1 MQAGARPRP
10 GLLPAHARRLVHNF
24 SMTSALSRAGILLA
38 AAILGCAPPAMAARI
53 ALVIGN
59 DSYRNVPAL
68 RNARTDAGAMA
79 RALEQNGFKVTLLQD
94 LDERSWRAG
103 LRAFKARVAE
113 GDDVVFFYAGHGVQ
127 IGATNYLLPV
137 DIRAETEDQ
146 VRDEAVPLQRV
157 LEDLEERKARFS
169 MIIVDACRD
178 NPFRAKGRALG
189 GRGLVP
195 TTAATGQMIIYS
207 AGSGQQALDQLG
219 PDDKDPNG
227 LFTRVFLK
235 ELGKPGQPVDR
246 MLRGVRDEV
255 ARTARTV
262 KHDQVPALYDQSLGD
277 FYFRQGT
284 LAAPTAGA
292 AAAASRQPV
301 IGFARF
307 EGDAASGS
315 LVTRIVG
322 SNLERSGRFALA
334 DAGTATMS
342 ESERPDT
349 TLWQSR
355 GANYVVG
362 GSAATLP
369 DGRVNVKFRAWN
381 LAGPSDMG
389 GQAFIVEARDLRLV
403 AHRISDYLQLK
414 ITGIPGTFSSRNAK
428 VTLANG
434 RYTLMVSD
442 SDGANSQPALASPK
456 PVMLPT
462 WSPDGTHLAYVS
474 LESGPPVVF
483 IHTVRTGARRS
494 SPSTAQLVQAC
505 AAEISAFQDGPEAS
519 REDWLKDDWV
529 KLAASGCP
537 AALAAEL
544 KNL

>member
-1 MQAGARPRP
+1 MTS
-10 GLLPAHARRLVHNF
+10 LLP
-24 SMTSALSRAGILLA
+24 RACTLLA
-38 AAILGCAPPAMAARI
+38 AALLWCAPPAMAARL

-59 DSYRNVPAL
+59 DTYRNVPAL
-68 RNARTDAGAMA
+68 RNARTDASAMA

-103 LRAFKARVAE
+103 LRTFKARVAE

-127 IGATNYLLPV
+127 IDATNYLLPV
-137 DIRAETEDQ
+137 DIRAVSEDQ

-169 MIIVDACRD
+169 MVIVDACRD

-207 AGSGQQALDQLG
+207 AGSGQQALDQL
-219 PDDKDPNG
+219 DANDKDPNG

-235 ELGKPGQPVDR
+235 ELGKPGLPVDR
-246 MLRGVRDEV
+246 MLRSVRDEV
-255 ARTARTV
+255 ARTARSV

-277 FYFRQGT
+277 FYFRQGAP
-284 LAAPTAGA
+284 AAPTGA
-292 AAAASRQPV
+292 AAAVPVPPASRQPV

-307 EGDAASGS
+307 EGDAASGA
-315 LVTRIVG
+315 LVTRIAG

-334 DAGTATMS
+334 DAGTASMS
-342 ESERPDT
+342 ENQRPDAA
-349 TLWQSR
+349 LWQST
-355 GANYVVG
+355 GASYVVG

-381 LAGPSDMG
+381 LANPSDMG
-389 GQAFIVEARDLRLV
+389 GQSFTVEARDLRLV
-403 AHRISDYLQLK
+403 AHRISDFLQLK
-414 ITGIPGTFSSRNAK
+414 ITGIPGTFSSRSAK
-428 VTLANG
+428 ATQAKG

-442 SDGANSQPALASPK
+442 SDGANSQPALASPQ

-462 WSPDGTHLAYVS
+462 WSPGGTHLAYVS
-474 LESGPPVVF
+474 LESGPPVFF
-483 IHTVRTGARRS
+483 IHTVSTGVRRTSAA
-494 SPSTAQLVQAC
+494 TAQLAQAC
-505 AAEISAFQDGPEAS
+505 TAEISAFQGGPEAS
-519 REDWLKDDWV
+519 REDWLKDDWM

-537 AALAAEL
+537 AAMAAEL
-544 KNL
+544 KGL